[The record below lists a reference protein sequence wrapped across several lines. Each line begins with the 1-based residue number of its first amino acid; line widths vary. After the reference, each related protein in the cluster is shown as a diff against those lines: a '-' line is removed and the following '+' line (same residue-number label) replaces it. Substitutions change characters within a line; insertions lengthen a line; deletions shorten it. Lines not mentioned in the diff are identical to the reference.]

1 MTTSR
6 LLHYFTLIPEFK
18 LFTELEKK
26 SILIKNMLAV
36 FMFHGAL
43 TYNADNDTFVDR
55 TTGIL
60 QTKKNILFCK
70 FFILADQPYDAK
82 YLLFVY
88 GPKVYNNFIA
98 LARGLTSAA
107 YQSPSDKESNERA
120 HTLFLLLM
128 IILLFSD
135 GFDSVFEFCSNEQ
148 GQQQSI
154 ENESNKSTMNRSLS
168 TTSESSSSISSLSS
182 SVSPSSTSK
191 LNEKLQKI
199 QQVYIDLACR
209 YLHDEFGLTVGRR
222 MFQNLV
228 PLLFGKLYLIFFF
241 VFFYLYFNY
250 RSSKS
255 LFNFG
260 QC

>member
-1 MTTSR
+1 
-6 LLHYFTLIPEFK
+6 
-18 LFTELEKK
+18 
-26 SILIKNMLAV
+26 
-36 FMFHGAL
+36 
-43 TYNADNDTFVDR
+43 
-55 TTGIL
+55 
-60 QTKKNILFCK
+60 
-70 FFILADQPYDAK
+70 
-82 YLLFVY
+82 LLFVY

-148 GQQQSI
+148 GQQQQSI

-228 PLLFGKLYLIFFF
+228 PLLFGKLYLILFFCLLLF
-241 VFFYLYFNY
+241 VF
-250 RSSKS
+250 
-255 LFNFG
+255 
-260 QC
+260 